1 MYDDIRV
8 MNTATL
14 IGLVEDGS
22 EQGYNRTIEPE
33 WVKQMAD
40 PDGFHVA
47 SILLFDHKAGRE
59 LKQHHRVEVL
69 MKTVMSDQPHK
80 FIIDVTAGMW
90 SWLYTTEE
98 WNAMMVEAQ
107 KPNPNFLAI
116 GEKYGRVKYDRA

>member
-14 IGLVEDGS
+14 IGLVEEGS
-22 EQGYNRTIEPE
+22 DQGYNRTIEPE
-33 WVKQMAD
+33 WIRQMAD
-40 PDGFHVA
+40 PEGFHVA

-69 MKTVMSDQPHK
+69 MKTVMSDLPDK

-98 WNAMMVEAQ
+98 WNAMVSEAQ
-107 KPNPNFLAI
+107 MLNPKFLNV
-116 GEKYGRVKYDRA
+116 GEKHGRVKYDRA